1 MARCTLASLPVLGR
15 RVCMPDIWRRPLC
28 VVSQHRPYSS
38 AQDWDAQS
46 GPGTWGRQSESGN
59 SSGAPQQGRSQ
70 VNDSERSNENGVNDR
85 RPPAP
90 VYDKKPWLATPY
102 NNGWGVRQGG
112 QENAGDG
119 GGYNGQSKWKRPG
132 PGSWGGG
139 GWSAGGY
146 NNFRRTTPG
155 TSNNWVTG
163 VSPLSLSFF
172 TGKACVVIQPNAC
185 AFEKKFGKLVA
196 TQEGGL
202 TFSFM
207 PKMQQGNRYDREAR
221 VQNFV
226 RASHLGG
233 LVEFADFACSLAFNN
248 FLRSAPSGSPTSV
261 SSPPVVTPHQTRDS
275 SGQTSE
281 AESSVVSLDEP
292 SAQGSELLATLP
304 VIELPSS
311 GNCSMSLR
319 LATTETNARHHSGLY
334 TWPVAVLTCMPPK
347 PTTASGTEN
356 HNQAQD
362 KLEVTLRTSD
372 LRILSKLLQESLPSM
387 LGWSA
392 FFTTS
397 AARAASAPA
406 TQNATQNAT
415 QQPWRSN
422 QDRQGGGGG
431 SQGNF
436 NGQGGSGASQFE

>member
-1 MARCTLASLPVLGR
+1 
-15 RVCMPDIWRRPLC
+15 
-28 VVSQHRPYSS
+28 
-38 AQDWDAQS
+38 
-46 GPGTWGRQSESGN
+46 
-59 SSGAPQQGRSQ
+59 
-70 VNDSERSNENGVNDR
+70 
-85 RPPAP
+85 
-90 VYDKKPWLATPY
+90 
-102 NNGWGVRQGG
+102 
-112 QENAGDG
+112 
-119 GGYNGQSKWKRPG
+119 
-132 PGSWGGG
+132 
-139 GWSAGGY
+139 
-146 NNFRRTTPG
+146 
-155 TSNNWVTG
+155 
-163 VSPLSLSFF
+163 
-172 TGKACVVIQPNAC
+172 
-185 AFEKKFGKLVA
+185 
-196 TQEGGL
+196 
-202 TFSFM
+202 
-207 PKMQQGNRYDREAR
+207 
-221 VQNFV
+221 
-226 RASHLGG
+226 
-233 LVEFADFACSLAFNN
+233 
-248 FLRSAPSGSPTSV
+248 
-261 SSPPVVTPHQTRDS
+261 
-275 SGQTSE
+275 
-281 AESSVVSLDEP
+281 
-292 SAQGSELLATLP
+292 
-304 VIELPSS
+304 
-311 GNCSMSLR
+311 MSLR